1 MPPWLTAA
9 FPSDAELSVASIL
22 VRLGTSVV
30 LGGTVALVYRG
41 TRRERHPPGPDL
53 SQTLLLLTLVIAMIT
68 LAVGG
73 NVARAFSLV
82 GALAIVRFR
91 MVVNDPR
98 DTAFVI
104 LAVAVGLAV
113 GAGFLVVPVLGLP
126 LAAAVAWA
134 FTAGADR
141 RPGPRACD
149 VVLTLDATAD
159 PTAPEVVLA
168 TFLDGLQTRR
178 IETLTKFPGTE
189 FTFHGGLKPSANA
202 RELVARLVRCPGVT
216 AVDLRLGDGVRA

>member
-9 FPSDAELSVASIL
+9 FPSDAELSVPSIL
-22 VRLGTSVV
+22 VRLGAALV
-30 LGGTVALVYRG
+30 LGGIVALVYRG
-41 TRRERHPPGPDL
+41 SRHDRTAGPDL

-126 LAAAVAWA
+126 LAAAVAGA
-134 FTAGADR
+134 FAVGGGRRPAARSCDVAVTMQPGAD
-141 RPGPRACD
+141 A
-149 VVLTLDATAD
+149 AAHE
-159 PTAPEVVLA
+159 AVLA
-168 TFLDGLQTRR
+168 SVLDGLQTRR
-178 IETLTKFPGTE
+178 IETLTRTPGTE
-189 FTFHGGLKPSANA
+189 FTYHGLLGPGSDARDLVGRLSRSA
-202 RELVARLVRCPGVT
+202 GVT
-216 AVDLRLGDGVRA
+216 AVDLRLGDPVW

>member
-1 MPPWLTAA
+1 MPVILIRLSAA
-9 FPSDAELSVASIL
+9 IL
-22 VRLGTSVV
+22 
-30 LGGTVALVYRG
+30 LGGCVALIYRG
-41 TRRERHPPGPDL
+41 TRRERLPAGPDL

-126 LAAAVAWA
+126 LAALVACG
-134 FTAGADR
+134 FTLGADR
-141 RPGPRACD
+141 RPAPQPCD
-149 VVLTLDATAD
+149 ISVSVD
-159 PTAPEVVLA
+159 PTADAASHEAVLA
-168 TFLDGLQTRR
+168 EFLDGLRARR
-178 IETLTKFPGTE
+178 IQTLTKTPGTE
-189 FTFHGGLKPSANA
+189 FTYHGVLKPGAHA
-202 RELVARLVRCPGVT
+202 HELVRRLGRSAGVKG
-216 AVDLRLGDGVRA
+216 VDLRLDAART